1 MTMKRFIYMSALAC
15 AVLAAGSC
23 AKDTDGTGG
32 EGCLRM
38 TIDLDRLATR
48 TESESYDPTENSI
61 LRIYNAGGELIR
73 KYEPAKTRPD
83 NLYLIGGE
91 YTLKYESSDGSQ
103 ATWDHLSYAGEKDFT
118 ITPHN
123 TTMVEMKCP
132 IINSGV
138 KVTFDPSV
146 EEKIE
151 DFRVYVCADDE
162 FSYVAAEN
170 GSVPTLLYDADRT
183 GFFLLP
189 EGVSKLSWG
198 FYGKRKDTGAT
209 VTINSDNHNRAIV
222 PEAGMLYSLNFKF
235 SNTPDGALNISVQVE
250 EEGELVDRT
259 IYFSPQP
266 AFAGSGFSI
275 GAVSGYTG
283 GDMQVKV
290 SAINALKSVKLI
302 ADSDEYELMDV
313 TGAGIDGVTFSL
325 TDECN
330 GMITMSGTFLS
341 RYNGGIHTLKFK
353 ATDAADAEGQA
364 QMRIAMQGLF
374 DMDADHYD
382 LWNNTAELRAAI
394 TDDATGNVV
403 IKYRRRGATEWTS
416 IPAMEG
422 EDYTYTARVTPVWSS
437 KTVNGH
443 TVYTLEKGISAK
455 TTYEYMLSID
465 GKDRDVKSFTTET
478 TQTIPHGDMESESL
492 LCFTTDGSKNAPYW
506 GSGNNTITSS
516 LCTSSTF
523 SGMGGSHCAKLQ
535 ADVPMLPGLMAAGNL
550 FMGTFDKPKGEMNG
564 FVDFGHKYT
573 WLARPAALKFKL
585 HATLGNVTTNKHKGP
600 LSIGS
605 PDVATV
611 YVAVVDWKSRHR
623 VTSGTSEPSGMWS
636 PTDGPDA
643 VSEGKIL
650 GYGILDITQST
661 AGNSMV
667 ETTIPIVWYDRES
680 KPAGNY
686 TLIISCSTSKYGDY
700 MDGCDKNTM
709 YVDDFEW
716 AY

>member
-48 TESESYDPTENSI
+48 AESESYDPTDNSI

-73 KYEPAKTRPD
+73 KYEPARTRPD

-123 TTMVEMKCP
+123 TTLVEMKCP

-138 KVTFDPSV
+138 KVAFDPSV

-151 DFRVYVCADDE
+151 DFRVYVCAADE
-162 FSYVAAEN
+162 FSYTAADN

-209 VTINSDNHNRAIV
+209 VTINSDNNNRAIV

-313 TGAGIDGVTFSL
+313 TRAGIDGVAFSL

-330 GMITMSGTFLS
+330 GTITMSETFLS

-364 QMRIAMQGLF
+364 QMRIAMPGLF

-394 TDDATGNVV
+394 TDDAAGNVV
-403 IKYRRRGATEWTS
+403 IKYRRRDATEWTS
-416 IPAMEG
+416 IPATKG

-437 KTVNGH
+437 KAVNGH

-465 GKDRDVKSFTTET
+465 GKDGDVKSFTTET
-478 TQTIPHGDMESESL
+478 TQTIPYGDMEDGTLS
-492 LCFTTDGSKNAPYW
+492 CFTTGNTSTLAW
-506 GSGNNTITSS
+506 GSGNNNNTGE
-516 LCTSSTF
+516 LCTISTF

-535 ADVPMLPGLMAAGNL
+535 ATNKLSFMAAGNL
-550 FMGTFDKPKGEMNG
+550 FLGTFNMSGFNG
-564 FVDFGHKYT
+564 AVGFGQKYT
-573 WLARPAALKFKL
+573 WLARPAALKFKM
-585 HATLGNVTTNKHKGP
+585 HVTLGNVNNNKHKGP
-600 LSIGS
+600 LATGVTDI
-605 PDVATV
+605 ATV
-611 YVAVVDWKSRHR
+611 YVAVIDWNARHS
-623 VTSGTSEPSGMWS
+623 VTSGTSTPTGIWS
-636 PTDGPDA
+636 PADGPDA

-650 GYGILDITQST
+650 GYGILDITEST

-686 TLIISCSTSKYGDY
+686 TLLIACSTSKYGDY
-700 MDGCDKNTM
+700 MDGCDSNTM